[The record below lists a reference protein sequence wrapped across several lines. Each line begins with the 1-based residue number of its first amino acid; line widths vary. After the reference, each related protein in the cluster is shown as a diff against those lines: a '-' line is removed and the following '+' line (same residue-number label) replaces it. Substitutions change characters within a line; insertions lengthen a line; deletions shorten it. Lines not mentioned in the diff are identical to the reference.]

1 MEIWKQ
7 IVGYE
12 NLYEIS
18 DLGRIRSLPKKGC
31 SKLSFKKTTKDF
43 KLGYEM
49 VQLYKNNKSLSFR
62 VHTLVVKTFLG
73 ITSNRKKVINHKDGV
88 KTNNQLKN
96 LEVVSAKENVKHAIS
111 LGLNPIRF
119 GNSLHNTKIKEED
132 LQNIVKLKKE
142 KVSNKD
148 IAKIY
153 NVSPTTISRII
164 SGKRRS
170 LSISIPKEITEG
182 FISEDA
188 FKKAI
193 KLIKENKSPYY
204 IEQKTGIGR
213 RTKKMKTLMMIYAEQ
228 YGNILK

>member
-31 SKLSFKKTTKDF
+31 NKLSFKKTTRDF
-43 KLGYEM
+43 KSGYEI
-49 VQLYKNNKSLSFR
+49 VQLYKNNKSLSLR

-73 ITSNRKKVINHKDGV
+73 ITSNRKKVINHKDGI

-96 LEVVSAKENVKHAIS
+96 LEVVSAKENIKHAIN

-119 GNSLHNTKIKEED
+119 GNSLYNTKIKEED

-142 KVSNKD
+142 NVSNKD
-148 IAKIY
+148 IAKMY
-153 NVSPTTISRII
+153 NVSSTTISRII

-170 LSISIPKEITEG
+170 LSISIPQEITKG
-182 FISEDA
+182 FIPEDNINE
-188 FKKAI
+188 AI

-213 RTKKMKTLMMIYAEQ
+213 KTKKMKSLMMIYAEQ